1 MNDWDEYFHMPD
13 AKTRDLRSPY
23 TSDFFDTHCEG
34 SLRSARVVLGE
45 VSKFHT
51 LKLVVDIGCGSG
63 CWSKASIELGARE
76 VVAIDGEYIDSTRLV
91 IPLSAFR
98 VCDLERESLTTVIPL
113 DTKFKLVICV
123 EVAEHLSSAR
133 SEFFIAEICHFG
145 DLVLFSAAVPGQG
158 GVHHVNEQWPEF
170 WASLFQKNGFACF
183 DFIRRDLWTRQDI
196 EYWYAQNVMLFAR
209 RGSRSFD
216 SLSLIAPPTVQPWA
230 VIHPRLYERLYS
242 PWISPLAEAK
252 SQIHK
257 MTHAQRELEVL
268 I

>member
-1 MNDWDEYFHMPD
+1 MTVN
-13 AKTRDLRSPY
+13 
-23 TSDFFDTHCEG
+23 TSI
-34 SLRSARVVLGE
+34 ARV
-45 VSKFHT
+45 S
-51 LKLVVDIGCGSG
+51 
-63 CWSKASIELGARE
+63 
-76 VVAIDGEYIDSTRLV
+76 Y
-91 IPLSAFR
+91 PLSAFR

-113 DTKFKLVICV
+113 DTKFKLLICV

-133 SEFFIAEICHFG
+133 SESFIAEICHFG

-170 WASLFQKNGFACF
+170 WAALFQKNRFACF

-209 RGSRSFD
+209 QGSRSFN
-216 SLSLIAPPTVQPWA
+216 SLSLIAPPTAQPWA

-242 PWISPLAEAK
+242 PWISPLAEAE

-257 MTHAQRELEVL
+257 MTHAQRDLESHLAAAQAELSSVYASTSWRITKPIRGATSFIRHL
-268 I
+268 IPILRLRDRLPPHRGGRRT